1 MGKHQGQMDLPIG
14 KRIVDILQNK
24 IRDLNKEKNKIDN
37 KIAGLERDVYEIQLK
52 QREFNFIAE
61 MEKQN
66 WLEDQLSD
74 MGEN

>member
-1 MGKHQGQMDLPIG
+1 MGKLQMDMDLPIG
-14 KRIVDILQNK
+14 NRIVDTLQDK

-52 QREFNFIAE
+52 QREFNFIDE
-61 MEKQN
+61 MEKQT

-74 MGEN
+74 IGEN

>member
-1 MGKHQGQMDLPIG
+1 MDLPIG
-14 KRIVDILQNK
+14 NRIVDILQDK

-52 QREFNFIAE
+52 QREFHFIAE

-66 WLEDQLSD
+66 WLEDQLFD
-74 MGEN
+74 IGEN

>member
-1 MGKHQGQMDLPIG
+1 MGKLQMDLPIG
-14 KRIVDILQNK
+14 NRIVDILQDK
-24 IRDLNKEKNKIDN
+24 IRDLMKEKNKIDN

-61 MEKQN
+61 MEKQT

-74 MGEN
+74 IGEN

>member
-1 MGKHQGQMDLPIG
+1 MGKLQMQMDLPIG
-14 KRIVDILQNK
+14 NRIVDILQNK

-61 MEKQN
+61 MEKQT

-74 MGEN
+74 IGEN

>member
-1 MGKHQGQMDLPIG
+1 MGRLQMDLPIG
-14 KRIVDILQNK
+14 NRIVDILQDK
-24 IRDLNKEKNKIDN
+24 IRDLMKEKNKIDN

-61 MEKQN
+61 MEKQT

-74 MGEN
+74 IGEN

>member
-1 MGKHQGQMDLPIG
+1 MDMDLPIG
-14 KRIVDILQNK
+14 NRIVDTLQDK

-52 QREFNFIAE
+52 QREFNFIDE
-61 MEKQN
+61 MEKQT

-74 MGEN
+74 IGEN

>member
-1 MGKHQGQMDLPIG
+1 MDLPIG
-14 KRIVDILQNK
+14 NRIVDILQDK
-24 IRDLNKEKNKIDN
+24 IRDLMKEKNKIDN

-61 MEKQN
+61 MEKQT

-74 MGEN
+74 IGEN